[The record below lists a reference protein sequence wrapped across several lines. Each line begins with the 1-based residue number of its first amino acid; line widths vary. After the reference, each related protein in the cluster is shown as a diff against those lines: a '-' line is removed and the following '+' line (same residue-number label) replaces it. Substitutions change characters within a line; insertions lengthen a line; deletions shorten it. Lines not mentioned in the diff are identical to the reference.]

1 MGSPKSQTK
10 YGSIPK
16 ATTSISVLEYSPT
29 LKGFFAFPSCHPV
42 STQHVCN
49 LWETPNVN
57 CVSTSLLQILDLG
70 LIAYEENQNS
80 PPFSSSF
87 VSRGPAARN
96 LISFLCSCTNLWRS
110 SVLHSSLFFSPVYF
124 EVRIWQSALSPFI
137 QECMKCNLINA
148 PDFPLWP
155 PFCFVFFLITEFIL
169 AGTCQC

>member
-1 MGSPKSQTK
+1 
-10 YGSIPK
+10 
-16 ATTSISVLEYSPT
+16 
-29 LKGFFAFPSCHPV
+29 
-42 STQHVCN
+42 
-49 LWETPNVN
+49 VN

-124 EVRIWQSALSPFI
+124 EVRI
-137 QECMKCNLINA
+137 
-148 PDFPLWP
+148 
-155 PFCFVFFLITEFIL
+155 
-169 AGTCQC
+169 